1 MRNFEKVIKTYNIKN
16 YEILNFPDNQFD
28 TIPLLKLI
36 KVIENFLKKNK
47 SNEVFTHYYDELN
60 IDHKIT
66 SKAVITACRPKPN
79 SIINKLFL
87 FEVLSSTDWNIHGNT
102 FRPNYFEDVSK
113 FISKLNYNLLPKSF
127 IKTKFP
133 KETILDLLKIS
144 LDCLKLEDQA

>member
-1 MRNFEKVIKTYNIKN
+1 MK
-16 YEILNFPDNQFD
+16 
-28 TIPLLKLI
+28 
-36 KVIENFLKKNK
+36 NFLKKNK

-113 FISKLNYNLLPKSF
+113 FISK
-127 IKTKFP
+127 
-133 KETILDLLKIS
+133 
-144 LDCLKLEDQA
+144 KLEY

>member
-79 SIINKLFL
+79 SIINKLFCL
-87 FEVLSSTDWNIHGNT
+87 NI
-102 FRPNYFEDVSK
+102 
-113 FISKLNYNLLPKSF
+113 
-127 IKTKFP
+127 IKHR
-133 KETILDLLKIS
+133 
-144 LDCLKLEDQA
+144 LEYTW